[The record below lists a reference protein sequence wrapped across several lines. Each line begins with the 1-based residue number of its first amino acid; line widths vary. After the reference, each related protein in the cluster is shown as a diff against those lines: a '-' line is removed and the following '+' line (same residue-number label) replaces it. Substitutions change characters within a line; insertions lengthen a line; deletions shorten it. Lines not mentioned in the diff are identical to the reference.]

1 MTGIGIYCFLS
12 LSLTFSKMCCEAL
25 NSYTKDNR
33 KAALFYF
40 FPFSMKKIVLNRQKC
55 KRKKKNQCNIRLQ
68 IQCYLC
74 WWVLGSS
81 HGSGRHCSPQAS
93 LTPLCLPRLRP
104 AELTAEPALRGSSL
118 WEGAGGREEGRKER
132 TPSAPCCKTP
142 VSQSHIQVPL
152 VFPQPPAA
160 FTS

>member
-1 MTGIGIYCFLS
+1 MAGIGIYCFLS

-40 FPFSMKKIVLNRQKC
+40 FPFSMKKTYWTARNVKE
-55 KRKKKNQCNIRLQ
+55 KKNQCNIRLQ

-81 HGSGRHCSPQAS
+81 HSSERHCPPPAS

-118 WEGAGGREEGRKER
+118 WEGAGGREESRKER
-132 TPSAPCCKTP
+132 APSAPWCKAP